1 MSDYLIGGSPAI
13 KRIRSLLTQL
23 AADTSPLVII
33 GEPGVGKSLLS
44 SRIHAHS
51 LFKDCEFEIVNF
63 EILSERD
70 QRVRLLGGSP
80 PELPTTRR
88 SVLELPTTVVLKHIV
103 YASKFLQEQLV
114 NAILSRTVVRLGTED
129 ERPVRCRF
137 IFVFNSHPHQLFKSG
152 SIIPGLSKMLSK
164 FQFIELPPLKKR
176 KEDIPELAQH
186 FFTQF
191 QIQRYKKID
200 RKFIELLMKHK
211 WGMNILEL
219 KAFVNSLDIPPA
231 EIAIQQM
238 DRIEQAKMNLMIN
251 EGKEFSLKESI
262 STIERTVICK
272 ALSKYGNSQSKA
284 AQALGM
290 TDRGI
295 RRLIKLMAV

>member
-13 KRIRSLLTQL
+13 KRIRSLLIKL

-63 EILSERD
+63 EIISERD
-70 QRVRLLGGSP
+70 QRIRLLGGSP

-88 SVLELPTTVVLKHIV
+88 SVLELPTTVVLKHIDC
-103 YASKFLQEQLV
+103 ASKFLQEQLV
-114 NAILSRTVVRLGTED
+114 NAILSRTVVRLGTKD

-137 IFVFNSHPHQLFKSG
+137 IFVFNSHPQQLFKTG
-152 SIIPGLSKMLSK
+152 SIIQGLSKILAK
-164 FQFIELPPLKKR
+164 YKLIYVPTLKER

-191 QIQRYKKID
+191 QIARRKPLDNNFVKLLQRNRWD
-200 RKFIELLMKHK
+200 E
-211 WGMNILEL
+211 NILEL
-219 KAFVNSLDIPPA
+219 KSFVKTLQVMPDDV
-231 EIAIQQM
+231 AIRQK
-238 DRIEQAKMNLMIN
+238 DRIQLAKMNLMID
-251 EGKEFSLKESI
+251 EGKEFSLKKSLSGLEKDLVK
-262 STIERTVICK
+262 RTSLKYNNVYAKTSK
-272 ALSKYGNSQSKA
+272 ALG
-284 AQALGM
+284 L
-290 TDRGI
+290 TDRGV
-295 RRLIKLMAV
+295 RNLV